1 MFVYSVKAS
10 SLRFFSILF
19 LSVSLLIALII
30 FVPTYEPLTA
40 EASETVS
47 FDKIKTNEDRV
58 NFLSQFGWQ
67 VDPEPYE
74 SGKVTIPNKF
84 DAVYTQYNDIQK
96 LQGLDLS
103 KYKRRDVMRY
113 TYIVTNYEGYE
124 GRVYANILVYKNK
137 VIGGDICS
145 AAANGF
151 VHTFENNV
159 SKIQE

>member
-19 LSVSLLIALII
+19 LSVMLLTALIL
-30 FVPTYEPLTA
+30 FVPSYEPITA

-47 FDKIKTNEDRV
+47 FDNVKTNEDRIT
-58 NFLSQFGWQ
+58 FLSQFGWQ
-67 VDPEPYE
+67 VITEPFDE
-74 SGKVTIPNKF
+74 QKVTIPKEF
-84 DAVYTQYNDIQK
+84 DAVFTEYNELQK

-103 KYKRRDVMRY
+103 KYKRKDVMRY
-113 TYIVTNYEGYE
+113 TYIVENYPDYD
-124 GRVYANILVYKNK
+124 GRVLANLLIYKNK

-151 VHTFENNV
+151 VTTFEG
-159 SKIQE
+159 K